1 MSQLGLIETRKMER
15 MVKAAP
21 LSTWA
26 LFGAG
31 IAMSGMVMGM
41 VLVLWMGGW
50 SIATET
56 MRINYIGLLAVM
68 VSLDLMAVIAALAK
82 ARVAARLPGGVNFDV
97 GSAGPS
103 EPIPGP
109 TAVVN
114 INQPAP

>member
-1 MSQLGLIETRKMER
+1 MNGPVNLEARAMER
-15 MVKAAP
+15 MVRAAP

-50 SIATET
+50 SAATES
-56 MRINYIGLLAVM
+56 MRINYIGILAVM

-82 ARVAARLPGGVNFDV
+82 ARVAAHLPGGVNFDV
-97 GSAGPS
+97 GSSGPDGS
-103 EPIPGP
+103 
-109 TAVVN
+109 
-114 INQPAP
+114 QPAVTVTTEVNPK